1 MDQKQLSYRYGS
13 ELNYRDEPSYEQA
26 SGTGI
31 MLYPGG
37 HFDNLTDLTGD
48 RTERGNNVVE

>member
-48 RTERGNNVVE
+48 RTERQNNVVE